1 MDRTRLKEIR
11 QKIHDPNVCWHEQ
24 AHEIAKDL
32 LAEVDRLTEKNGML
46 DSIASNGWVEAWH
59 SGNGFMAMAPD
70 DDHGTVLRCW
80 QESQTLKLLQK
91 VNGNQRQ
98 PPYHDLVLRA
108 VRGLKSIGSF
118 PAASDPHPLDC
129 TLAGRVSH
137 VFGVGMTRAI
147 ELCRVCGEDPHYRR
161 TEECSCGKPCDST
174 GYCDDCLG
182 G

>member
-1 MDRTRLKEIR
+1 MNYQRMKEIR
-11 QKIHDPNVCWHEQ
+11 KAIDDPHVCWAEG
-24 AHEIAKDL
+24 AHAIAKDL
-32 LAEVDRLTEKNGML
+32 LAEVDRLSEKNGML

-59 SGNGFMAMAPD
+59 CGNGFMALPPQ

-80 QESQTLKLLQK
+80 QESQTLKLLQE
-91 VNGNQRQ
+91 VNGQHRK
-98 PPYHDLVLRA
+98 PPYHDLVRRA

-118 PAASDPHPLDC
+118 PPSTDPHPLDC
-129 TLAGRVSH
+129 SLAGRVAH

-147 ELCRVCGEDPHYRR
+147 ELCRACCEDPDFKRS
-161 TEECSCGKPCDST
+161 EECGCGKPCDST

>member
-1 MDRTRLKEIR
+1 MKEIR
-11 QKIHDPNVCWHEQ
+11 KAIDDPHVCWAEG
-24 AHEIAKDL
+24 AHAIAKDL

-46 DSIASNGWVEAWH
+46 NSIASNGWVEAWH
-59 SGNGFMAMAPD
+59 CGNGFMALPPQ

-80 QESQTLKLLQK
+80 QESQTLKLLQE
-91 VNGNQRQ
+91 VNGQHCKT
-98 PPYHDLVLRA
+98 PYRDLVWRA

-118 PAASDPHPLDC
+118 PHPLDC
-129 TLAGRVSH
+129 TLAGRVAH

-147 ELCRVCGEDPHYRR
+147 EICREWHEDPEYRR
-161 TEECSCGKPCDST
+161 IEPCDST

>member
-1 MDRTRLKEIR
+1 MDHQRLREIR
-11 QKIHDPNVCWHEQ
+11 QQINDPNVCWNER

-32 LAEVDRLTEKNGML
+32 IAEVDRLAEKNGML

-59 SGNGFMAMAPD
+59 CGNGFMALPPH

-80 QESQTLKLLQK
+80 QESQTLKLLQE
-91 VNGNQRQ
+91 VNGQHRK
-98 PPYHDLVLRA
+98 PPYHDLVRRA

-118 PAASDPHPLDC
+118 PAATDPHPLDC
-129 TLAGRVSH
+129 SLAGRVAH
-137 VFGVGMTRAI
+137 VFGIGMTRAI
-147 ELCRVCGEDPHYRR
+147 ELCRACCEDPEYRRIEQCQCGE
-161 TEECSCGKPCDST
+161 PCDST